1 MKVFSNPRF
10 LAIYS
15 GVLTLV
21 FAVVVLGGTA
31 MVRNQTFGI
40 ITARRIN
47 IVEPDGTVR
56 LTISNRADFP
66 GAWNRK
72 KEYPRPDR
80 TEAAGMLFMSEISC
94 CTRVG
99 KQNRNIGVA
108 EVFLTQDVD
117 RVLYAGAVPINSK
130 HCCIFACHLSSFLFC
145 NRCTYR

>member
-1 MKVFSNPRF
+1 MKALSSPRF

-21 FAVVVLGGTA
+21 FAATVLCGFT
-31 MVRNQTFGI
+31 MMRNPHFGI

-80 TEAAGMLFMSEISC
+80 REAAGGFFFRGGRNEKGGVFFGGGPPSC
-94 CTRVG
+94 RP
-99 KQNRNIGVA
+99 
-108 EVFLTQDVD
+108 TQ
-117 RVLYAGAVPINSK
+117 K
-130 HCCIFACHLSSFLFC
+130 
-145 NRCTYR
+145 